1 MFLISSICI
10 AQQNTFN
17 KEAELQKFIEQGGKV
32 EETVPNNYKLT
43 YRDGT
48 QKVFN
53 FSKSEKLNNNIG
65 DFNTTVINV
74 WEIDT
79 TKFADMF
86 KFWQKVDVA
95 NSWWQPLFVEDL
107 NNNDLPELYGF
118 SDYTGFFNVGPVQI
132 FERSTSGVYRSIFIY
147 DSTTTIVKGLG
158 DIHRTGGKEIYLRN
172 NVNNNGSV
180 YRGDSTG
187 SLPTKFDFT
196 FYYTPIQI
204 NYMNFGDFDN
214 NNVSDCVFIDGSGA
228 QYCIIGEFRD
238 SLNNFETVF
247 EFSTTDQGD
256 FSNTVIGD
264 FDQDQ
269 KTEIVFSSG
278 RGNIFVIENKNE
290 NEYQLIDQFPFVTWN
305 AYMIT
310 QTNDIDGNGKP
321 EFWVGGQ
328 DFSTGASILQAYEFD
343 GNYSYTPVAQ
353 IELRYSTSLY
363 MSYLQA
369 VDINDDSTEELV
381 ISIGNQIFIVKFSG
395 SMDHHNYE
403 LLYAKFGETT
413 QQGANF
419 YPTTIADLDGDRK
432 KDILIPMEKYVEPTQ
447 YCFSYILKQTDP
459 SYANLDVNKMIS
471 QETLKCFPNPFNSSS
486 VIYYSIKQYS
496 GTKVKVFNLLG
507 KEITTLLDK
516 EISPGNYS
524 INWEAKDNYGNSL
537 PSGVYLIVLQ
547 TNNSIKTAKTI
558 LIK

>member
-1 MFLISSICI
+1 MFI
-10 AQQNTFN
+10 
-17 KEAELQKFIEQGGKV
+17 
-32 EETVPNNYKLT
+32 
-43 YRDGT
+43 
-48 QKVFN
+48 
-53 FSKSEKLNNNIG
+53 
-65 DFNTTVINV
+65 
-74 WEIDT
+74 
-79 TKFADMF
+79 
-86 KFWQKVDVA
+86 
-95 NSWWQPLFVEDL
+95 EDL
-107 NNNDLPELYGF
+107 NNNGLPELYGF
-118 SDYTGFFNVGPVQI
+118 SDYNGFFNVGPVQI
-132 FERSTSGVYRSIFIY
+132 FERRASGVYQSIFIY
-147 DSTTTIVKGLG
+147 DSTTTVVKGMG
-158 DIHRTGGKEIYLRN
+158 DIHRTGGKEIYVLN
-172 NVNNNGSV
+172 NVNTNGSF
-180 YRGDSTG
+180 YRGDSTE

-228 QYCIIGEFRD
+228 QLCIIGEFRD
-238 SLNNFETVF
+238 SVNNFETVF

-328 DFSTGASILQAYEFD
+328 DFSTGASILQAYESD

-403 LLYAKFGETT
+403 LLYAKLGELT
-413 QQGANF
+413 QQDADYG
-419 YPTTIADLDGDRK
+419 PTTIADLDGDGK
-432 KDILIPMEKYVEPTQ
+432 SDILIPFWKVREPIF
-447 YCFSYILKQTDP
+447 YSFSYILRQNDLSSMSTEENILQT
-459 SYANLDVNKMIS
+459 
-471 QETLKCFPNPFNSSS
+471 QEFINNYPNPFNSES
-486 VIYYSIKQYS
+486 VINYSVKQYS
-496 GTKVKVFNLLG
+496 RAKIKIFDLLG

-547 TNNSIKTAKTI
+547 TNNSIKTSKTI

>member
-1 MFLISSICI
+1 MKIIISLMLIISSICI
-10 AQQNTFN
+10 AQHNTFN

-53 FSKSEKLNNNIG
+53 FGRSEKLNNNIG
-65 DFNTTVINV
+65 DFNTTIINV

-79 TKFADMF
+79 TEFAGMF
-86 KFWQKVDVA
+86 KFWQKVEVA
-95 NSWWQPLFVEDL
+95 NSWWRPMFIEDL
-107 NNNDLPELYGF
+107 NKNGLPELYGF

-132 FERSTSGVYRSIFIY
+132 FERSASGVYQSIFIY
-147 DSTTTIVKGLG
+147 DSTTTVVKGMG

-172 NVNNNGSV
+172 NINNNGSV

-328 DFSTGASILQAYEFD
+328 DFSTGASILQAYESD
-343 GNYSYTPVAQ
+343 GNYSYTPVTQ

-381 ISIGNQIFIVKFSG
+381 ISIGNQIFILKFIG
-395 SMDHHNYE
+395 APNQHDYQV
-403 LLYAKFGETT
+403 LYAKLCELT
-413 QQGANF
+413 QPDADYG
-419 YPTTIADLDGDRK
+419 PTTIADLDGDGK
-432 KDILIPMEKYVEPTQ
+432 SDILIPFWKVREPIF
-447 YCFSYILKQTDP
+447 YSFSYILRQNDLSKHVDRKKYITN
-459 SYANLDVNKMIS
+459 AR
-471 QETLKCFPNPFNSSS
+471 
-486 VIYYSIKQYS
+486 IYK
-496 GTKVKVFNLLG
+496 
-507 KEITTLLDK
+507 
-516 EISPGNYS
+516 
-524 INWEAKDNYGNSL
+524 
-537 PSGVYLIVLQ
+537 
-547 TNNSIKTAKTI
+547 
-558 LIK
+558 